1 MIRRAVLKSGYAD
14 ALRAM
19 PVMLVALLLSR
30 SELEIWYAAVL
41 ATGMVWWGFASDR
54 RGRIEM
60 HRLTH
65 DLCPSAGT
73 TSAPARNTA
82 PSAARPGARRNRCKR
97 SRGMGAPPILC

>member
-19 PVMLVALLLSR
+19 PVVLVALLLSR
-30 SELEIWYAAVL
+30 SELEIWYAAAL
-41 ATGMVWWGFASDR
+41 AAGMVWWGFASDR

-65 DLCPSAGT
+65 DLCPECGYDLRASPQYCPECGT
-73 TSAPARNTA
+73 PR
-82 PSAARPGARRNRCKR
+82 RP
-97 SRGMGAPPILC
+97 PEPV